1 MATRIFEDII
11 GKTCVVVE
19 GCERDSGRMTLGFSD
34 GTKAVWY
41 HCQDCCESVR
51 IEDVCGDPA
60 DLIGV
65 PLLVAEQCDNID
77 DPGKPGPY
85 SDSYTWTFYR
95 FATSKGSVTV
105 RWLGESN
112 GYYSE
117 SVNYID
123 TNGKEHWQS

>member
-11 GKTCVVVE
+11 GKTCVAVE
-19 GCERDSGRMTLGFSD
+19 GCGQRCDEMVLRFSD
-34 GTKAVWY
+34 GTSAKWY
-41 HCQDCCESVR
+41 HRQDCCERVL

-60 DLIGV
+60 DLVGA

-77 DPGKPGPY
+77 NPGKPGPY
-85 SDSYTWTFYR
+85 SGSYTWTFYR

-117 SVNYID
+117 SVDYIY
-123 TNGKEHWQS
+123 TSGKEHWS